1 MNRNQLCDC
10 GSGKKYKKC
19 CGNTNSHRKTRNKY
33 VIIFLSIVLI
43 LGAGYGFK
51 KIMDQ
56 NRVNS
61 NPNATYCP
69 DCGRYH

>member
-1 MNRNQLCDC
+1 MNRNELCEC

-19 CGNTNSHRKTRNKY
+19 CGNKYSPKKKKTKF
-33 VIIFLSIVLI
+33 IIILFSIFLLA
-43 LGAGYGFK
+43 GAGFGFK

-56 NRVNS
+56 NRVNA
-61 NPNATYCP
+61 NPNATYCA

>member
-19 CGNTNSHRKTRNKY
+19 CGNTISSMKTRYKY
-33 VIIFLSIVLI
+33 VIILLSIVLI
-43 LGAGYGFK
+43 FGAGFGFK

-61 NPNATYCP
+61 NTNGTYCP